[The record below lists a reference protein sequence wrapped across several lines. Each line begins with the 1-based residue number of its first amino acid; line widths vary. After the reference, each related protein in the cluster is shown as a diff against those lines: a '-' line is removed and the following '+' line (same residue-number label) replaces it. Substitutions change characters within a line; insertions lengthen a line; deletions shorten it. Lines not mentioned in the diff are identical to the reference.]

1 MKSDASING
10 PRRRTWTAT
19 PYIQADL
26 PAIAAFFKRQ
36 YHGSGTYGSLGLFH
50 WKIVQNYVRPG
61 IINLVKDGDEIVCT
75 MSVTPKH
82 LFLMGAEQSVG
93 EIGDIYTDPRYQR
106 QGMFALLANASTRE
120 ALEAGMSLIYGLP
133 NQEAQPGWEKR
144 AGYRI
149 LSRIGI
155 RSLMLP
161 LNVRPLI
168 QRKSHWLLGLWAG
181 TVYMSFFQAYF
192 LTRRAMTK
200 SKPDIEKI
208 DDLPDNWDD
217 FWDQARKRYDFIVSR
232 DRRALKWRFFESPD
246 KYGFYVARQAGKI
259 TGYLVTRSICDSEAA
274 TLYLADFLFLPDCE
288 SDLTALILV
297 VLGEALKGNATKINA
312 WCTRGNPCYRILRNF
327 GFMDRSGVPIIVYWN
342 DLASQVEET
351 CSNWHFTIGN
361 SDNI

>member
-1 MKSDASING
+1 
-10 PRRRTWTAT
+10 
-19 PYIQADL
+19 
-26 PAIAAFFKRQ
+26 
-36 YHGSGTYGSLGLFH
+36 
-50 WKIVQNYVRPG
+50 
-61 IINLVKDGDEIVCT
+61 
-75 MSVTPKH
+75 MSVTPKRF
-82 LFLMGAEQSVG
+82 FLMGAEQSVG

-106 QGMFALLANASTRE
+106 QGMFALLANTSTRE

-144 AGYRI
+144 AGYRT

-181 TVYMSFFQAYF
+181 TVYMSFFQHIF

-200 SKPDIEKI
+200 SEPDIERI
-208 DDLPDNWDD
+208 EDLPGNWDISGMKPVRD
-217 FWDQARKRYDFIVSR
+217 SISLSLG

-246 KYGFYVARQAGKI
+246 KYRFYVARRIGKI
-259 TGYLVTRSICDSEAA
+259 TGYLVTRSIYDSETA
-274 TLYLADFLFLPDCE
+274 TLYLADFLFLPGCE

-312 WCTRGNPCYRILRNF
+312 WCPRGNPCYRILRNF
-327 GFMDRSGVPIIVYWN
+327 GFMDRSGVPHHRLLERFGIASRR
-342 DLASQVEET
+342 DLPQLAFHHWQLGQYL
-351 CSNWHFTIGN
+351 I
-361 SDNI
+361 